1 MSYSLDILN
10 QIRAEASTDY
20 QTRIPAA
27 TRENLASIGQAFAT
41 YAPLFNEFKE
51 ALINRI
57 GLTMIE
63 SASFENKLKG
73 LKLGTITSGQDVQ
86 EIFVGMAKA
95 EGVYDPEGKNPLG
108 RRVHSDVN
116 VVYHRQNR
124 RDQYAISL
132 GDLDFRRNFTSPET
146 LDAFIAAQLNSVYVG
161 DEYDEWTMF
170 KHLLATYAF
179 TPVGGSKTSYFEY
192 EVPALLGTNNAEACK
207 TFVKT
212 LKKAVQDMSFMST
225 KFNAAG
231 VPTRSKAFKLFI
243 HKDMLPE
250 ISVEV
255 LMSAFHKDEANITPE
270 IITFDDFDELTSTT
284 NGKTYALLVDA
295 DFARIWDTLFT
306 TETIRNPQGLFTNY
320 FVHHHQIQSLSP
332 FKNAVRLVG
341 TDKG

>member
-10 QIRAEASTDY
+10 RIRAEASQEY
-20 QTRIPAA
+20 QDRIPEAS
-27 TRENLASIGQAFAT
+27 RENLASIGQAFAS
-41 YAPLFNEFKE
+41 YSVLYNEFKD

-57 GLTMIE
+57 GLTLLE
-63 SASFENKLKG
+63 TATFENKLKG

-95 EGVYDPEGKNPLG
+95 EGVYDPDGKNPLG

-146 LDAFIAAQLNSVYVG
+146 LDAFISAQLNSVYTG
-161 DEYDEWTMF
+161 DEYDEWNVF
-170 KHLLATYAF
+170 KHLLGTYSF
-179 TPVGGSKTSYFEY
+179 TPVGGAKTSYFTY
-192 EVPALLGTNNAEACK
+192 EVPQITGTNNDKACK
-207 TFVKT
+207 QFVKT
-212 LKKAVQDMSFMST
+212 FKKAVQDMSFMSD

-231 VPTRSKAFKLFI
+231 VKTRSNKFKLFI

-255 LMSAFHKDEANITPE
+255 LMSAFNKEEAKLGVE
-270 IITFDDFDELTSTT
+270 IITVDDFDELTTD
-284 NGKTYALLVDA
+284 TYALLVDA

-306 TETIRNPQGLFTNY
+306 TESIRNPQGLFTNY
-320 FVHHHQIQSLSP
+320 FVHHHQILSLSP
-332 FKNAVRLVG
+332 FKNAVRFAA
-341 TDKG
+341 KASA